1 MRPDFEKKMEIAQEL
16 IKWIESYDRHIVHD
30 SILNY
35 LSEVKESCKE
45 DKLSS
50 LLVSE
55 RIAEE
60 TEKMKYT
67 NSIFENVIQSLQ
79 NKKTIRRLRSVDLG
93 KRSILFRINSSM
105 SGYTKLWLK
114 KPVNQTDINEHNA
127 LYSLISYLNDWVN
140 SDTFHSLSIETQK
153 KILHKFKNEKDEIYG
168 CVYRLDL
175 CTLFRYIE
183 DYRAA
188 VSYLKEIFNDE
199 QELLYAHL
207 QNWADDFNESPECK
221 SWISY
226 FLKNSKHLEFKD
238 NKLLNYT
245 DNLDGAKSFLLSEC
259 KKDLESERKEFDEVL
274 AEMTNKRRKFRRKEM
289 ITGMYDNCYSGSY
302 AQEEM
307 GYSDDEIDT
316 IFDGNPDAY
325 WSID

>member
-1 MRPDFEKKMEIAQEL
+1 M
-16 IKWIESYDRHIVHD
+16 
-30 SILNY
+30 
-35 LSEVKESCKE
+35 
-45 DKLSS
+45 
-50 LLVSE
+50 
-55 RIAEE
+55 
-60 TEKMKYT
+60 
-67 NSIFENVIQSLQ
+67 
-79 NKKTIRRLRSVDLG
+79 
-93 KRSILFRINSSM
+93 
-105 SGYTKLWLK
+105 
-114 KPVNQTDINEHNA
+114 
-127 LYSLISYLNDWVN
+127 
-140 SDTFHSLSIETQK
+140 
-153 KILHKFKNEKDEIYG
+153 
-168 CVYRLDL
+168 
-175 CTLFRYIE
+175 
-183 DYRAA
+183 
-188 VSYLKEIFNDE
+188 
-199 QELLYAHL
+199 